1 MKGQTM
7 GILSIIGTIVVGFV
21 VGLIARAVVPG
32 VDALGFW
39 LTAGLGIAGSIVGGV
54 VAGLIW
60 KSPDG
65 RFHPAGWILSIIGA
79 AVLLW
84 VYNQYAR

>member
-1 MKGQTM
+1 M
-7 GILSIIGTIVVGFV
+7 GLLSIIGTIIVGFI
-21 VGLIARAVVPG
+21 VGLIARWIVPG

-39 LTAGLGIAGSIVGGV
+39 LTTGLGIAGSIVGGV
-54 VAGLIW
+54 IGGLIW

-79 AVLLW
+79 VILLW
-84 VYNQYAR
+84 LYNTYAR